1 MMAVAARDMF
11 LAAHSKAGRALLG
24 WSQEQLAKKAG
35 LSLSTVR
42 NFEKG
47 RSDPYSRNR
56 DAIERA
62 LLDAGVEILDP
73 GAASLDGGIG
83 VRLKAKKR

>member
-1 MMAVAARDMF
+1 MMMVAARDMF

-24 WSQEQLAKKAG
+24 WSQEQLAKKSG

-47 RSDPYSRNR
+47 RSDPYMTCPVSS
-56 DAIERA
+56 DHA
-62 LLDAGVEILDP
+62 
-73 GAASLDGGIG
+73 
-83 VRLKAKKR
+83 